1 MVPGSVSDY
10 REHYF
15 FHTLCVCVLVLLRWL
30 RLSRSTL
37 WLQSGVQQQQQ
48 RRQTQRELGGESSRA
63 VEERK
68 GKEKNTSR
76 ESVHINT
83 YTHTQTETQTQIIE
97 AAKLLLRCADAIQ
110 SESDSPSLHLVSFH
124 FTSPPPPP
132 QRPRSLF
139 LACSLFIFKTSPKGR
154 PLADDVSRRQRR
166 QQHYRIFFGA
176 SKATPNSSPSSSPSS
191 FVFSL
196 TTTSL
201 IRHPREGGRKR
212 IHGGQI
218 SAARRSTQLCTLVVV
233 TKIYSRWQ

>member
-37 WLQSGVQQQQQ
+37 WLQSGVQQQQ

-154 PLADDVSRRQRR
+154 PLADDVSRRQ
-166 QQHYRIFFGA
+166 QHYRIFFRRFQSDA
-176 SKATPNSSPSSSPSS
+176 KFFSFFFSFEFCFLFDDDVSHSSPE
-191 FVFSL
+191 
-196 TTTSL
+196 
-201 IRHPREGGRKR
+201 RRREKANSWRPDQR
-212 IHGGQI
+212 
-218 SAARRSTQLCTLVVV
+218 SASQHTVVY
-233 TKIYSRWQ
+233 TCCRDKNI